1 MDLCV
6 APVVENK
13 AKQIG
18 LCPVRRT
25 LSSSIALVYP
35 CATHGPDVV
44 RAVKVAADRATHLAS
59 TRGNS
64 KTAKSSASALCQYWT
79 PRKASA
85 THSFTLT
92 QRLRFAT
99 RREASLVTWFLLW
112 ACVSP
117 IIKGWPKKSGR

>member
-35 CATHGPDVV
+35 CATHGPAVV
-44 RAVKVAADRATHLAS
+44 CAVKVAADCATHLAS
-59 TRGNS
+59 TRGQKDVDNR
-64 KTAKSSASALCQYWT
+64 KTAKSSASALCQYRT
-79 PRKASA
+79 PRKALA

-99 RREASLVTWFLLW
+99 RREPLW
-112 ACVSP
+112 
-117 IIKGWPKKSGR
+117 